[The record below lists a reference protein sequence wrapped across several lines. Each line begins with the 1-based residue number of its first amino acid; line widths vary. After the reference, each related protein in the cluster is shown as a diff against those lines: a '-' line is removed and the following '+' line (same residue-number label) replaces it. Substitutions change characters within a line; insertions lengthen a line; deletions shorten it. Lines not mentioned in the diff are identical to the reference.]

1 MAGNFNLTNVG
12 ELFNSLVELGQTPVD
27 FSDTV
32 TILENVGHRLDE
44 ENERVFRF
52 FKEQGYSKREITPLI
67 EKNLDLGT
75 VLPESKPELGWR
87 IRHGR
92 DGRSWRCICNEGS
105 GRYHG
110 LHFIILTTKWLW

>member
-1 MAGNFNLTNVG
+1 MSG

-52 FKEQGYSKREITPLI
+52 FKEQGLYKKGDHPA
-67 EKNLDLGT
+67 D
-75 VLPESKPELGWR
+75 
-87 IRHGR
+87 
-92 DGRSWRCICNEGS
+92 
-105 GRYHG
+105 
-110 LHFIILTTKWLW
+110 